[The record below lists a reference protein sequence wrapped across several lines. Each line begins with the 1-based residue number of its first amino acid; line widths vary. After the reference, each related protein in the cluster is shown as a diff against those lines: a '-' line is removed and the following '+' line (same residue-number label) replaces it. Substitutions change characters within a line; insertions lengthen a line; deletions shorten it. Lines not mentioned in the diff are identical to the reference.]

1 MTKFIDEEANLAAR
15 RDVDVPAE
23 NSRSNSNETGLQ
35 TFLMCRQFS
44 TEISASLDALF
55 AKYSLSFGR
64 FNILMVLAKSP
75 LGLMPSELASFCQ
88 VTQATISG
96 LLNSLEKSQIIQRQ
110 EHHQDGRAFVIKLS
124 EKGYEILN
132 KIQPEFCKKVEEI
145 FLSLDPDEVVQLQGL
160 LTKLRIKIQNEAE
173 LN

>member
-1 MTKFIDEEANLAAR
+1 MTKFSNEEANLTALEGMATCKE
-15 RDVDVPAE
+15 D
-23 NSRSNSNETGLQ
+23 SGSNSAETGLQ
-35 TFLMCRQFS
+35 TFLICRQFS

-55 AKYSLSFGR
+55 AKHSLSFGR
-64 FNILMVLAKSP
+64 FNILMVLSKSP
-75 LGLMPSELASFCQ
+75 MGLMPSELASFCQ

-96 LLNSLEKSQIIQRQ
+96 LLNGLEKCQIIQRQ

-132 KIQPEFCKKVEEI
+132 KIQPEFCKKIEEI
-145 FLSLDPDEVVQLQGL
+145 FLSLAPEEVVQLQGL
-160 LTKLRIKIQNEAE
+160 LTKLRIKIKNVVE